1 MRPRARPTGL
11 RRSPLVFRAA
21 MILFFLG
28 GLALLA
34 VLVMFASGARNVPL
48 WLRLTVALAPIG
60 LLVGSFGVGRAGSSL
75 G

>member
-1 MRPRARPTGL
+1 
-11 RRSPLVFRAA
+11 